1 MENTYLA
8 VILEPLGSNARDAV
22 VDLLGA
28 LRALQS
34 GGALALHGFEQLLV
48 DRLLQVASFL

>member
-8 VILEPLGSNARDAV
+8 VILEPLGSNTRDAV

-34 GGALALHGFEQLLV
+34 GGALALHGVEQLLV
-48 DRLLQVASFL
+48 DGLLQVASFL

>member
-8 VILEPLGSNARDAV
+8 VILEPLGSNTRDAV

-34 GGALALHGFEQLLV
+34 GGALALHGVEQLLV
-48 DRLLQVASFL
+48 DRLL